1 MTLPI
6 LETPT
11 YELILPSTDE
21 KIIFRPFLV
30 KEYKVLLTTLESGA
44 DEVNR
49 IVTELVDAC
58 TFNKLKMNTLSNFD
72 IEYIFLNLR
81 AKSISEIVELTLDC
95 NSCDNKIPFELDLTK
110 AAVEKDPAHSTKISI
125 TDKIVVEMR
134 YPKFEEMIN
143 IYQNFKS
150 DKIVDLLSSCIKSVY
165 TEDAIYEE
173 YTKEELSE
181 FVNSFSKSQ
190 FELIENFFLTMPKL
204 VQHIEKDCEVC
215 GEHNEMHLE
224 GLQNFFV

>member
-134 YPKFEEMIN
+134 YPKFEQLFCFPI
-143 IYQNFKS
+143 
-150 DKIVDLLSSCIKSVY
+150 
-165 TEDAIYEE
+165 
-173 YTKEELSE
+173 
-181 FVNSFSKSQ
+181 
-190 FELIENFFLTMPKL
+190 
-204 VQHIEKDCEVC
+204 
-215 GEHNEMHLE
+215 
-224 GLQNFFV
+224 

>member
-72 IEYIFLNLR
+72 IEYLFLNLR
-81 AKSISEIVELTLDC
+81 AKSISEVVELTLDC
-95 NSCDNKIPFELDLTK
+95 NNCENKIPFELDLTK
-110 AAVEKDPAHSTKISI
+110 ATVEKDKSHSTKINI
-125 TDKIVVEMR
+125 TDKIIVEMR
-134 YPKFEEMIN
+134 YPKFEEMIS

-150 DKIVDLLSSCIKSVY
+150 DKIVDLLSSCIKSIY
-165 TEDAIYEE
+165 TEDALYED
-173 YTKEELSE
+173 YTKEELLE

-190 FELIENFFLTMPKL
+190 FDLIENFFLTMPKL
-204 VQHIEKDCEVC
+204 VQHIEKDCDAC
-215 GEHNEMHLE
+215 GAHNEMHLE

>member
-11 YELILPSTDE
+11 YELILPSTGD
-21 KIIFRPFLV
+21 KITFRPFLV

-58 TFNKLKMNTLSNFD
+58 TFNKLKIDTLSNFD
-72 IEYIFLNLR
+72 IEFIFLNLR
-81 AKSISEIVELTLDC
+81 ARSISEIVELTLDC
-95 NSCDNKIPFELDLTK
+95 DSCDNKIPFELDLTK
-110 AAVEKDPAHSTKISI
+110 ATVEKNSSHSTKISI
-125 TDKIVVEMR
+125 TDKIIIEMR

-173 YTKEELSE
+173 YTQEELLE

-215 GEHNEMHLE
+215 GAHNEMHLE